1 MPNGIIVPLVEKS
14 SKKYVDSNNQRISV
28 SRYGG
33 VVTLHLYN
41 VTYSQIAGLALDD
54 EYKPSERVDGT
65 IGWCDGGSVSRT
77 VVGALD
83 TTGSFTGIWLGTST
97 GGYEALTD
105 NSGRV
110 FGHLTYVI

>member
-1 MPNGIIVPLVEKS
+1 MDANLIKS
-14 SKKYVDSNNQRISV
+14 SDYSHKDYINASNQRISV
-28 SRYGG
+28 ERYGR
-33 VVTLHLYN
+33 VVILHLYN
-41 VTYSQIAGLALDD
+41 VIDSQITSVTLDE
-54 EYKPSERVDGT
+54 EYRPTERVDGA

-77 VVGALD
+77 VVGALN
-83 TTGSFTGIWLGTST
+83 TNGSILGIWLGTST

>member
-1 MPNGIIVPLVEKS
+1 MNANLIKS
-14 SKKYVDSNNQRISV
+14 SDYSQKDYINTNNQRISV
-28 SRYGG
+28 ERYGR
-33 VVTLHLYN
+33 VVILHLYN
-41 VTYSQIAGLALDD
+41 VIYSQIVGVTLDE
-54 EYKPSERVDGT
+54 EYRPTERVDGA

-83 TTGSFTGIWLGTST
+83 TSGAFTGIWLGTST

-110 FGHLTYVI
+110 FGHLTYVQ